1 MGTITNYFSTQCN
14 KKVFIMFLLYILSI
28 YIIIAVKSDILPL
41 VPSCFADE
49 ITNQINIILTFAA
62 TVYILTAP
70 LFLIKR
76 LKPLR
81 QGPLVGMLIFLFI
94 YLPIVTTILLIPVYE
109 FTCNQILS
117 RNISLSEFGSFFAG
131 ITGLMAFWGVLYS
144 LHISEKRAEKVEKES
159 RDRFTE
165 DSERNIFF
173 QLLELH
179 TNKVNAVEFNGKR
192 GAEAFKE
199 FVEIANKNL
208 NLLFMGKAINMNCTD
223 INKESIIDIYNNKR
237 KLFDMMKVVYKVYF
251 NGSFHTSPLDKNID
265 TILSNT
271 RNMMKEIYNKKLSAD
286 ISRRYDDY
294 FILKYIPETINEY
307 TEYKYEYTKIVADFL
322 YKKYGHI
329 FGHYF
334 RNMYYV
340 MDTINNFSDKK
351 NYKELFRAQL
361 SRYELALGVFNA
373 VSSNSSSKMIMLLEK
388 FDIFKDVYPDDLTL
402 LQAGTNDSSPQDII
416 KSMLQDF
423 KNDHQNA

>member
-1 MGTITNYFSTQCN
+1 MGIRTIFFTHRKEIFAHSF
-14 KKVFIMFLLYILSI
+14 FIILSL
-28 YIIIAVKSDILPL
+28 YIIIANKTSLLPL
-41 VPSCFADE
+41 IPSYFNNE
-49 ITNQINIILTFAA
+49 ITIWIKHILITAARLYILCIPLLMLIRIKLTRRAHIYGSAVIFFTYITILITVLLIPGYEYMCNIIL
-62 TVYILTAP
+62 
-70 LFLIKR
+70 
-76 LKPLR
+76 
-81 QGPLVGMLIFLFI
+81 
-94 YLPIVTTILLIPVYE
+94 
-109 FTCNQILS
+109 S
-117 RNISLSEFGSFFAG
+117 RDIGLSEFGSFFAG
-131 ITGLMAFWGVLYS
+131 ITGLLAFGGVLIS
-144 LHISEKRAEKVEKES
+144 LHVSEKRADKVEKES

-199 FVEIANKNL
+199 FVDIANKNL
-208 NLLFMGKAINMNCTD
+208 NLLFIGKTIKMNCTD
-223 INKESIIDIYNNKR
+223 INKESMIDIYNNNR
-237 KLFDMMKVVYKVYF
+237 KLFDMMRVVYKVYF
-251 NGSFHTSPLDKNID
+251 NGRFYTTPINDDIEIVLA
-265 TILSNT
+265 NT
-271 RNMMKEIYNKKLSAD
+271 RNMMKEINDKKLSSD
-286 ISRRYDDY
+286 ISKRYEDY
-294 FILKYIPETINEY
+294 FILQHLQETINEY

-373 VSSNSSSKMIMLLEK
+373 VSSNSSPKMIMLLEE

-402 LQAGTNDSSPQDII
+402 LQAGTKDSSPLDII

-423 KNDHQNA
+423 ENDHQNA